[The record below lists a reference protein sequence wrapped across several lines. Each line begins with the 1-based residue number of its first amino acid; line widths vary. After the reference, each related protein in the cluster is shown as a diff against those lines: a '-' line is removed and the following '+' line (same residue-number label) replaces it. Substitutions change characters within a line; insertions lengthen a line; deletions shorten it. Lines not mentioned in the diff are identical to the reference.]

1 MPDYDLTRLGSRAF
15 EQLVVALARQDIG
28 PGVEVFGDGR
38 DGGREATFEG
48 TINWSRTSS
57 GGQNELDQWSG
68 YTVLQAKF
76 HVKPGLTPQ
85 NNAVWLQ
92 KQIKSELDGWIEAA
106 KEHKRSRLP
115 DYLIFITNVDLSA
128 VAKVGGIDTVNQAV
142 RKWLTHED
150 TYSSG
155 LRVKDFAIWHADQIR
170 SMLDTNQGVRCAF
183 PALLTAGDLLA
194 QLAPEWVSLGAFD
207 AQDPLRDQLLLAI
220 KDDRWIRLSQ
230 SGGPGEAKLWLDDTA
245 IDLPATISR
254 HDGDDVVQ
262 AVKHVLRLGDTV
274 LRQRQPDR
282 IKRSNLVLVGG
293 PGQGKSTLSQL
304 IAQAYRVALLTGA
317 NPGPSVKEIMDGTRS
332 ALTRLKLPVPSNR
345 RWPMRLDL
353 AKYAEEL
360 STGAETSLLR
370 WISKRISERTD
381 RTISP
386 NSLRQ
391 WLRAWPWALILDGL
405 DEVPSLDTRRLVYSK
420 IDDLLTTAE
429 DDDADLMI
437 VVTTRPTGY
446 DERFPADR
454 FEHLQLQRLPSDD
467 AAAFAQQITDK
478 RFTHDDEMRIKV
490 AARMR
495 AAAHDPL
502 TIRLMESPLQVTIMS
517 FIVEKYP
524 TLPPDRFTL
533 FKMYY
538 ETMFDREVA
547 KDIPVARFLSQYR
560 TEIDRLHEQV
570 GLTLQASSEAADGA
584 EASIS
589 PQELHGIA
597 LSRLLARGFDSSE
610 AEKQAAALV
619 EAATHRLVLLGPRDE
634 GVGFDIRTLQELMAA
649 RAITEG
655 DDAAVMGRL
664 RLIAHHPHWRNTW
677 LLAVGALLLRSE
689 RFERGILNLLKQL
702 DTDPHR
708 LNARYPTAPALAA
721 DILDD
726 NLAVKRPHFELALI
740 RSLLVAL
747 DRPPVV
753 DLPRLAAALLR
764 IASNP
769 SYRRLVYDR
778 IESSA
783 SAGAARRAASALV
796 LEEMSAEVPPHDARL
811 TTMLNSYRIL
821 KISDTEGQAL
831 GAWNAL
837 LERSVLSAPA
847 LAESGIQYRVWGN
860 IRLYNDPDAEAFALP
875 SYFERLVEPVGL
887 SDPDLHVLRA
897 GLQAL
902 SGSLFH
908 LAGPTP
914 GTALPA
920 ALHVGS
926 TESLLHALENEDV
939 ATALDLAL
947 STLPSTHWAIEAT
960 LGVAFK
966 PSQNRQPVGPAVLRV
981 VAEANAA
988 DNAYL
993 D

>member
-15 EQLVVALARQDIG
+15 EQLVVALARRDIG
-28 PGVEVFGDGR
+28 PGVAVFGDGR

-48 TINWSRTSS
+48 TINWSGTAS

-76 HVKPGLTPQ
+76 HVKPGITPK

-92 KQIKSELDGWIEAA
+92 KQIRSELDGWIEAA
-106 KEHKRSRLP
+106 EESKRSRLP

-128 VAKVGGIDTVNQAV
+128 VAKDGGIDTVNRAV
-142 RKWLTHED
+142 RKWITDDD
-150 TYSSG
+150 TVKSG

-170 SMLDTNQGVRCAF
+170 SMLDTNQEVRCAF

-194 QLAPEWVSLGAFD
+194 KLTPEWVSLGNFD

-245 IDLPATISR
+245 IDLPATISKPE
-254 HDGDDVVQ
+254 GDVAVQ
-262 AVKHVLRLGDTV
+262 AVRHVLRLGDTV

-317 NPGPSVKEIMDGTRS
+317 DPGPSVKEVVDGTRS
-332 ALTRLKLPVPSNR
+332 ALARLRLPVPSNR

-370 WISKRISERTD
+370 WISHRLTERTD

-405 DEVPSLDTRRLVYSK
+405 DEVPSLEARRLVYNK

-446 DERFPADR
+446 DERFSAER
-454 FEHLQLQRLPSDD
+454 FEHLELQRLPSDD

-478 RFTHDDEMRIKV
+478 RFTNDDEMRVKV

-502 TIRLMESPLQVTIMS
+502 TIRLMQSPLQVTIMS

-533 FKMYY
+533 FRMYY
-538 ETMFDREVA
+538 ETMFDREIA

-589 PQELHGIA
+589 PQELHDIA
-597 LSRLLARGFDSSE
+597 RSRLLDRGFSHFE

-619 EAATHRLVLLGPRDE
+619 EASTHRLVLLGPRDD

-655 DDAAVMGRL
+655 DDSTVMRRL
-664 RLIAHHPHWRNTW
+664 QLIAHHPHWRNTW

-689 RFERGILNLLKQL
+689 RFEKSILRLLEQL

-708 LNARYPTAPALAA
+708 LYARYPTAPALAA
-721 DILDD
+721 DILED
-726 NLAVKRPHFELALI
+726 NLAAKRPRFEKG
-740 RSLLVAL
+740 LVGRVLGSL
-747 DRPPVV
+747 DRPPAV
-753 DLPRLAAALLR
+753 DLARLAAAFLS
-764 IASNP
+764 IASDP
-769 SYRRLVYDR
+769 LYRRLVYDR
-778 IESSA
+778 IESAA
-783 SAGAARRAASALV
+783 SAGSARRAASALL
-796 LEEMSAEVPPHDARL
+796 LEEMSAEVSPHDTRCTA
-811 TTMLNSYRIL
+811 MLNSYRVL
-821 KISDTEGQAL
+821 KVPESEGQAL
-831 GAWNAL
+831 AAWSRI
-837 LERSVLSAPA
+837 LESSILPV
-847 LAESGIQYRVWGN
+847 QY
-860 IRLYNDPDAEAFALP
+860 PDASELHFRIWSSIELP
-875 SYFERLVEPVGL
+875 SDQGVESIGFDTYLQKLVEPVGL
-887 SDPDLHVLRA
+887 GEKDMQILKA
-897 GLQAL
+897 GLDAL
-902 SGSLFH
+902 SGSRIQLT
-908 LAGPTP
+908 GPSP
-914 GTALPA
+914 GVALPDALRVGA
-920 ALHVGS
+920 A
-926 TESLLHALENEDV
+926 EPLLRALDNEDV
-939 ATALDLAL
+939 ATSLDLAL
-947 STLPSTHWAIEAT
+947 GTLPSTHWTVEAM
-960 LGVAFK
+960 LGAAFK
-966 PSQNRQPVGPAVLRV
+966 PSQNRRPVGPDILRF

-988 DNAYL
+988 DNSYP